1 LPSIWRRKGAAIYF
15 LQRFCHRYF
24 GFAKV
29 NEIERYMAGNGVRVV
44 KTIDRVLGVKLE
56 PPVSQSGRDIR

>member
-1 LPSIWRRKGAAIYF
+1 MGTAIYF
-15 LQRFCHRYF
+15 LQKFCHGYF

-29 NEIERYMAGNGVRVV
+29 NEIECYMPGIGVGVV
-44 KTIDRVLGVKLE
+44 KTIDRVLGVKIE